1 MFREPGERTLARA
14 TASSLLA
21 TAVDALAYQL
31 VLFLLIGRYGVA
43 AALAAIAGAVTNFL
57 VNRHWT
63 FVATQQRIVW
73 QALRYAIVSLLTFVC
88 LRTLLWLLIEYG
100 SVGMRIAWLPAKIL
114 AFVMVSFPMQRMW
127 VFRERTS

>member
-1 MFREPGERTLARA
+1 MFREPRERILFRA
-14 TASSLLA
+14 TVSSLLA

-31 VLFLLIGRYGVA
+31 VLYLLVGRYGVA
-43 AALAAIAGAVTNFL
+43 AALAAIAGAVSNFF

-63 FVATQQRIVW
+63 FVATEGRMIW
-73 QALRYAIVSLLTFVC
+73 QVLRYIVVSLLTFVC

-114 AFVMVSFPMQRMW
+114 AFVAVSFPMQKLW
-127 VFRERTS
+127 VFRVRTS